1 MGIFQPERL
10 SSRPISGPATGRSE
24 RRRVLGIKTNGVPV
38 KTSNHS
44 RYLVKS
50 LVHASRVLE
59 AFQSAG
65 DVLRLRDVVARTAF
79 NKGMCFRLLYTL
91 HQCGFLDK
99 VGENHY
105 RLASEVR
112 RRRLYRIGYAA
123 QGQDTSF
130 DREVRTGLV
139 RAAERE
145 HVELIVVDNRY
156 QPKIALRSA
165 DYLIKEQVDLVI
177 EFQTDEVIAP
187 AIASKYLQANIP
199 FIAIDIPH
207 PGATYFGA
215 NNYQAG
221 LMAGHYLGRW
231 AKKTWNGEVD
241 EILLVELSRAGSLPK
256 ARMRGIL
263 AGIAEVI
270 RIPDRCRTVNLDGDG
285 QFQTALERVRKHLRE
300 TKAKRILIGSAND
313 SSALGALRAFE
324 EAGRAHDCAVV
335 GQNAEPEARAELRSP
350 KTRLIASVAYFPEKY
365 GDGLLRLALD
375 LLARKAVPPAVF
387 TTHQIITNE
396 NVDHFYPN
404 DSLLTVPA

>member
-1 MGIFQPERL
+1 M
-10 SSRPISGPATGRSE
+10 
-24 RRRVLGIKTNGVPV
+24 
-38 KTSNHS
+38 KTSNHG
-44 RYLVKS
+44 RYTVKS

-65 DVLRLRDVVARTAF
+65 DVLRLRDVVARTGF

-130 DREVRTGLV
+130 DREVRVSLT

-145 HVELIVVDNRY
+145 HIELITVDNRY
-156 QPKIALRSA
+156 QPKIALRTA
-165 DYLIKEQVDLVI
+165 DYLIREQVDLVI

-187 AIASKYLQANIP
+187 AIASKYMEANIP

-221 LMAGHYLGRW
+221 LMGGNYLGRW
-231 AKKTWNGEVD
+231 AKKHWGGEPEEV
-241 EILLVELSRAGSLPK
+241 LLVELHRAGSLPK

-263 AGIAEVI
+263 TGIGEVV
-270 RIPDRCRTVNLDGDG
+270 RLPERCRTVSVDGDG
-285 QFQTALERVRKHLRE
+285 QFQTTLERVRKYLRE
-300 TKAKRILIGSAND
+300 SKARRILVGAAND
-313 SSALGALRAFE
+313 PSALGALRAFQ
-324 EAGRAHDCAVV
+324 EAGRAGDCVIV
-335 GQNAEPEARAELRSP
+335 GQNAEPEARAELRAPS
-350 KTRLIASVAYFPEKY
+350 TRFIASVAYFPEKY

-375 LLARKAVPPAVF
+375 ILARKAVPPAVF
-387 TTHQIITNE
+387 TNHQIITPD

-404 DSLLTVPA
+404 DSLVAQPFLPA